1 MTSNKSRQYSN
12 LLKMMSL
19 INISASLLSIYI
31 FIKSIYLELIKSL
44 IRVIHNSL
52 VTHGVGEG
60 VLAAIRARWEAK
72 LYGAA
77 PSQGA
82 TTTCPT
88 RTSPSRMT
96 STAPSLATALFQR
109 APLRGHRQGGAP
121 PCHRRSVRC
130 CRRCRERTSTARL
143 GRWPLRIF
151 SGDFLGNARGMMTT
165 CRALS

>member
-12 LLKMMSL
+12 LLTMMSL

-96 STAPSLATALFQR
+96 STAPSLATSTVPTRPATR
-109 APLRGHRQGGAP
+109 P
-121 PCHRRSVRC
+121 PSRRS
-130 CRRCRERTSTARL
+130 TAVPPPICTLLPAVPGTDVDGASRPLATQDLL
-143 GRWPLRIF
+143 GRFPGKRKR
-151 SGDFLGNARGMMTT
+151 DDDDV
-165 CRALS
+165 